1 MECNPN
7 GDKGVAIITGSTSGI
22 GLDLAEHLHSQ
33 GYHFGLAGRR
43 VELGEAV
50 ASKLDP
56 TGATSIVFIANAG
69 TLDSASLYNFGWR
82 SESIDSLPPVPH
94 LSCMEVNY
102 KGTLYGTTLAT
113 HFMRH
118 NPNPGGK
125 IIITSSLFGIYPCP
139 TFPEYSSTKAA
150 SVAFAHATSPV
161 LLQKENITINV
172 VLPGA
177 YDTTIVPGFQEAFL
191 PKHLAMKF
199 CILAAYDVFLKDDSN
214 QITGQC
220 VETAHD
226 KLYYH
231 NTPAYKS
238 GEIAKRGDAI
248 YEPWFT
254 KLHGEPSEVEGALTA
269 PPNRQ
274 TGELYERRAG
284 DPKPCDD

>member
-7 GDKGVAIITGSTSGI
+7 GDKGVVIITGSTSGI
-22 GLDLAEHLHSQ
+22 GLDLAEHPHSQ
-33 GYHFGLAGRR
+33 GYRLGLAGRQ

-50 ASKLDP
+50 ASKFDH
-56 TGATSIVFIANAG
+56 TGATYVFVQCDVSSYDTQSQLFRAVWQK
-69 TLDSASLYNFGWR
+69 F
-82 SESIDSLPPVPH
+82 PH
-94 LSCMEVNY
+94 LSCVEVNY
-102 KGTLYGTTLAT
+102 KGSLYGTTLAT
-113 HFMRH
+113 YFKRY
-118 NPNPGGK
+118 NPN
-125 IIITSSLFGIYPCP
+125 
-139 TFPEYSSTKAA
+139 PEYSSTKAA
-150 SVAFAHATSPV
+150 SVAFARATSPV

-177 YDTTIVPGFQEAFL
+177 YDTTIIPGFQEAFL
-191 PKHLAMKF
+191 PKHLTMKS
-199 CILAAYDVFLKDDSN
+199 CIIAAYDVVLKDDSN
-214 QITGQC
+214 QITEQC

-238 GEIAKRGDAI
+238 EEIVKRGNAI

-254 KLHGEPSEVEGALTA
+254 KLHGEPSGVEGALTA

-274 TGELYERRAG
+274 TGELYERKAG

>member
-33 GYHFGLAGRR
+33 GYRLGLAGRR

-56 TGATSIVFIANAG
+56 TGATSMFVQCDVSSYDAQAQLFRAV
-69 TLDSASLYNFGWR
+69 WQKWKR
-82 SESIDSLPPVPH
+82 IDSKFVLR
-94 LSCMEVNY
+94 
-102 KGTLYGTTLAT
+102 G
-113 HFMRH
+113 
-118 NPNPGGK
+118 
-125 IIITSSLFGIYPCP
+125 
-139 TFPEYSSTKAA
+139 EYSSTKAA
-150 SVAFAHATSPV
+150 SVAFARATSPV

-191 PKHLAMKF
+191 PKHLTMKS

-274 TGELYERRAG
+274 TGELHERRAG